1 MRIGEL
7 LASTV
12 VDRDGARLGGVKDVR
27 LVQDGP
33 YIEGFGNALRLDGLV
48 VGGGGLAARLGYHR
62 HGVRGPALLR
72 WAFGAIERRAFY
84 VPWRDVD
91 RCEGDRITLRVPV
104 AEVVRL
110 ADAGLD

>member
-12 VDRDGARLGGVKDVR
+12 LDRDGTPVGAVEDVR

-33 YIEGFGNALRLDGLV
+33 YIEGFGAALRLDGLV

-62 HGVRGPALLR
+62 HGVRGPVLLR
-72 WAFGAIERRAFY
+72 WFFSAIEQRARY
-84 VPWRDVD
+84 VPWGDVD
-91 RCEGDRITLRVPV
+91 RCDDRIITLKVLVEDVARLGDRP
-104 AEVVRL
+104 
-110 ADAGLD
+110 